1 MLFKIFFIIF
11 LIPQFLLPA
20 LLKDVT
26 LRYKPTSTFADYPDL
41 NLSGLSNIKIKL
53 GDFIDERENVKL
65 IGENREDEDEG
76 KILPVTTKSSVP
88 DFLKET
94 FGILFK
100 DLGIGIS
107 ESSNI
112 IFNLNIKKFMVIET
126 NLYRAE
132 VSFNVSLLKNGNLVY
147 DENVRGSAK
156 RFGRSYK
163 LDNYLESLSDAILD
177 AFASLF
183 KNERFLKAL
192 KE

>member
-1 MLFKIFFIIF
+1 MVFKISFIVF

-20 LLKDVT
+20 LLKDIT
-26 LRYKPTSTFADYPDL
+26 LRYKATSTFADYPDL
-41 NLSGLSNIKIKL
+41 NLSGLSKIKIKL
-53 GDFIDERENVKL
+53 GDFIDERENFNL

-94 FGILFK
+94 FAILFK
-100 DLGIGIS
+100 EVGLGVS
-107 ESSNI
+107 ESSDI
-112 IFNLNIKKFMVIET
+112 VFNLSIKKFMVIET

-132 VSFNVSLLKNGNLVY
+132 VSFNVTLLKKGNLVY
-147 DENVRGSAK
+147 DENIRGSAK

-177 AFASLF
+177 GFVSLF